1 VFRFVSNPFLTGG
14 FFMAD
19 DNRISAELTSVS
31 VAAIH
36 DAIQTIRA
44 ELPFLLSLT
53 NDERRTLPK
62 LGDNRLALDEDA
74 HALMVAHPDF
84 VPPFVSMEELEK
96 DRVLRSQLDGIR
108 LSLESLLNDV
118 EGTEM
123 ELGSEM
129 LLVYLAFYA
138 SAQQGAK
145 RGVTSGQ
152 AVLDVLGKYF
162 ARSKAAATPAPAKS

>member
-1 VFRFVSNPFLTGG
+1 
-14 FFMAD
+14 MAD
-19 DNRISAELTSVS
+19 DNRISAALTSAS
-31 VAAIH
+31 VTAIQE
-36 DAIQTIRA
+36 AIQTIRTK
-44 ELPFLLSLT
+44 LPFLLSLT
-53 NDERRTLPK
+53 NEERRKLPK

-74 HALMVAHPDF
+74 HALMLAHPDF
-84 VPPFVSMEELEK
+84 VPAFFSLEELEK
-96 DRVLRSQLDGIR
+96 DRALRSQLDGIR

-129 LLVYLAFYA
+129 LLAYLAFYA

-152 AVLDVLGKYF
+152 AVLDVLSKYF
-162 ARSKAAATPAPAKS
+162 ARSKAAATPAPATN